1 MSLPLINCQFY
12 KEKEE
17 FFIAKKPIK
26 LVNNILRGKNLS
38 NKGGLIKHFS
48 HFFESRNDMFYFILL
63 QLKRMRASIGILN
76 SKYVN
81 KS

>member
-1 MSLPLINCQFY
+1 MNSKHDCLAKQIDALQFMSLQLINCQFY

-48 HFFESRNDMFYFILL
+48 HFF
-63 QLKRMRASIGILN
+63 
-76 SKYVN
+76 
-81 KS
+81 

>member
-1 MSLPLINCQFY
+1 MSLQLINCQFY

-48 HFFESRNDMFYFILL
+48 HFFLKSKRHVLFYFITAEENES
-63 QLKRMRASIGILN
+63 QHWHSEFKIC
-76 SKYVN
+76 
-81 KS
+81 